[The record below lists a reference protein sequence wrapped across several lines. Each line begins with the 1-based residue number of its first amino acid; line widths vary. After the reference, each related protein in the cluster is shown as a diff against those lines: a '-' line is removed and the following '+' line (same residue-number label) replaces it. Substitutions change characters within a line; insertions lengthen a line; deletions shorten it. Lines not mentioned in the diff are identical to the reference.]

1 MLTILYNDVCQL
13 FSRSVGLTI
22 YYSVSWLFSRSVDR
36 HVNLS
41 VGLSISVSFK
51 YSKQIILECER
62 IYVTLSSRYVPIH
75 FIARTISV
83 AVLYGLK
90 QTHTI
95 RVGRKISKKKCIRIK
110 I

>member
-22 YYSVSWLFSRSVDR
+22 YRSVSWLFSRSVDR

-51 YSKQIILECER
+51 YSKSNN
-62 IYVTLSSRYVPIH
+62 T
-75 FIARTISV
+75 
-83 AVLYGLK
+83 GN
-90 QTHTI
+90 
-95 RVGRKISKKKCIRIK
+95 
-110 I
+110 